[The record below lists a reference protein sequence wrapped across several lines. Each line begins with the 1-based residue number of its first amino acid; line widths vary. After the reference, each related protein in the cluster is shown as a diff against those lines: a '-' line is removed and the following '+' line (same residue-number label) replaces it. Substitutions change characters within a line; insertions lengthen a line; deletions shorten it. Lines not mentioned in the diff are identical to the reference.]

1 MTTVTIP
8 KAKYDQLKRH
18 AEAYR
23 SLVEWFFETTLDGPM
38 SDILEDLQD
47 NMRFEIAVRESKGKK
62 RYSLK
67 EIKKRYDLK

>member
-8 KAKYDQLKRH
+8 KAKYEQLKRR

-23 SLVEWFFETTLDGPM
+23 SLAERFFETAANESMQDVM
-38 SDILEDLQD
+38 EDLQD
-47 NMRFEIAVRESKGKK
+47 NMRFEAAVRESKGKK

-67 EIKKRYDLK
+67 EIKKRYALK

>member
-8 KAKYDQLKRH
+8 KATYERLKRH

-23 SLVEWFFETTLDGPM
+23 RIAANFFKTAIEGLHDV
-38 SDILEDLQD
+38 LEDMQD
-47 NMRFEIAVRESKGKK
+47 HVRFEIAARESKGKK

-67 EIKKRYDLK
+67 EVKRRYDLK